1 MDNFLFCSQHTMIDS
16 TDISNILNTFLLI
29 LVANSVQ
36 QIQSVQSHKKYDFF
50 VHPTL
55 QPSFIF
61 NVALSK
67 HYFQQLKLMFEKI
80 TNILGDKISKVNLVY
95 CFLEIEYQLKEKIY
109 FHQYQS
115 CPSNTEKTLL
125 INSESVIC
133 TLSFLLFK

>member
-36 QIQSVQSHKKYDFF
+36 QIQSVQIMTFLSMRH
-50 VHPTL
+50 HPTL

-61 NVALSK
+61 NAALSQR
-67 HYFQQLKLMFEKI
+67 YFQQLKLMFEKI

-95 CFLEIEYQLKEKIY
+95 CLKEYQLKEKIY
-109 FHQYQS
+109 FHQYLS
-115 CPSNTEKTLL
+115 CPSDTEKTLL